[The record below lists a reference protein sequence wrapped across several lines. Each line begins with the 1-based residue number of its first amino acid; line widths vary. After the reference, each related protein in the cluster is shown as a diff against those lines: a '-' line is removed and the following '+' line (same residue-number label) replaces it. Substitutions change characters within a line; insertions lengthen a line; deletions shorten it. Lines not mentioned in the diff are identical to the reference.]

1 MKLKYK
7 KIIVAI
13 SVGTICIG
21 GIAYSIAS
29 HQNDSGK
36 GNQKTQT
43 NISVTDD
50 SFSKG
55 TYKTESGEMV
65 LEKNTYPE
73 VNELVKQYFDARVAC
88 DMDKLGTL
96 VSDITYI
103 NEEDLEKLGT
113 YVEAYQNI
121 DCYTVATE
129 DKKGYVVLA
138 YTDIKLKD
146 IKTPAPGLTGLYV
159 SKDDKGNYVIFNGM
173 LTDDQQIYRESVYNC
188 KGVQDLI
195 DSVQAKYQ
203 AALKSDKDLNAFY
216 AEANKEKE
224 ANEIPEATE
233 DPETAK

>member
-1 MKLKYK
+1 M
-7 KIIVAI
+7 IVAI

-21 GIAYSIAS
+21 GIAYTIAN
-29 HQNDSGK
+29 HNIGNSGNK
-36 GNQKTQT
+36 KAQANV
-43 NISVTDD
+43 SVTDD
-50 SFSKG
+50 SFSSG
-55 TYKTESGEMV
+55 TYSTESGDMV
-65 LEKNTYPE
+65 LEKNAYPE
-73 VNELVKQYFDARVAC
+73 VNELVKEYFNARVAC

-103 NEEDLEKLGT
+103 NEEDLQKLGT

-129 DKKGYVVLA
+129 DKKGFVVLA

-159 SKDDKGNYVIFNGM
+159 SKDDKDNYVIFNGM
-173 LTDDQQIYRESVYNC
+173 LSDDQQIYRESVYAC

-195 DSVQAKYQ
+195 DSVQAKYKE
-203 AALKSDKDLNAFY
+203 ALASDKDLNAFY

-224 ANEIPEATE
+224 ENEIPEATE
-233 DPETAK
+233 DPEATTDPEAAK